1 MRVIIDPMVIDRNV
15 TPEDTLINNLEG
27 WKSSPNVMLSILY
40 QRLDRLELFHAD
52 YGRVSVMVQ
61 VLVAVLLVLPVLV
74 FVQIGGKGLPC
85 EDVAH
90 IALVCQDVPYSAGS
104 PVGAPGL
111 GQAADIL
118 QQFRDAFL

>member
-1 MRVIIDPMVIDRNV
+1 MRIVIDPVVVDRNV
-15 TPEDTLINNLEG
+15 SPEYALINNLEG
-27 WKSSPNVMLSILY
+27 WKAAPNVMFSILY

-52 YGRVSVMVQ
+52 YGGMPVVVQ
-61 VLVAVLLVLPVLV
+61 VLVAVLPVLLV
-74 FVQIGGKGLPC
+74 FVFIQIGGKGFPC

-90 IALVCQDVPYSAGS
+90 IALVCQNVPYSAGG
-104 PVGAPGL
+104 PVGATGL

>member
-61 VLVAVLLVLPVLV
+61 VLVAVLLVLPVLAV
-74 FVQIGGKGLPC
+74 LLC
-85 EDVAH
+85 
-90 IALVCQDVPYSAGS
+90 YS
-104 PVGAPGL
+104 L
-111 GQAADIL
+111 
-118 QQFRDAFL
+118 RY

>member
-1 MRVIIDPMVIDRNV
+1 MVVDRDIA
-15 TPEDTLINNLEG
+15 PEYALINDLEG
-27 WKSSPNVMLSILY
+27 RKAASNVMLSVLY

-52 YGRVSVMVQ
+52 YGGMPVVVQ
-61 VLVAVLLVLPVLV
+61 VLVTILSILLMFV

-90 IALVCQDVPYSAGS
+90 VALVCQDVAYSAGS